1 MYRQTKQIETYKT
14 TTNKQKSQ
22 HNPTKTTQQNNTQ
35 PKQTKQTNHKPPL
48 RTVQVALPPGKL
60 RTVDKSAK
68 VWKVTEV
75 KIRIDS
81 ISSQ

>member
-35 PKQTKQTNHKPPL
+35 PKQTKQTNYSGPAKQTP
-48 RTVQVALPPGKL
+48 RFGKNETWPFWL
-60 RTVDKSAK
+60 K
-68 VWKVTEV
+68 V
-75 KIRIDS
+75 S
-81 ISSQ
+81 